1 MRAIYKKELKSYFT
15 SAIAWV
21 FLAFFLVLTG
31 LFFFLYNLSGGSL
44 NFSTVYGAIEIFFI
58 LLLRKQTSCYIRH
71 QFRLIKSY
79 LENI

>member
-44 NFSTVYGAIEIFFI
+44 NFSTVYGAI
-58 LLLRKQTSCYIRH
+58 
-71 QFRLIKSY
+71 
-79 LENI
+79 

>member
-31 LFFFLYNLSGGSL
+31 LFFF
-44 NFSTVYGAIEIFFI
+44 
-58 LLLRKQTSCYIRH
+58 
-71 QFRLIKSY
+71 RLWS
-79 LENI
+79 N